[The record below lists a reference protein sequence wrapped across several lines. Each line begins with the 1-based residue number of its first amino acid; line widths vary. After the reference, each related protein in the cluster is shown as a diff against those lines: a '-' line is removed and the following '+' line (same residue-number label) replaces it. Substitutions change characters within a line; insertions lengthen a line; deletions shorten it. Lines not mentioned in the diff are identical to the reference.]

1 LGSIIFFKSKIDTY
15 KIKNKP
21 NIEVIENKNQ
31 TETNYIAQLIINNI
45 LSDKIKKKISMK
57 KFKNSTVM
65 YKKEKKSLVSW
76 ARRDK
81 ALGPRAMPV
90 PGTYFIYLFILRG
103 ERQVVC
109 PLIYWKK

>member
-1 LGSIIFFKSKIDTY
+1 
-15 KIKNKP
+15 
-21 NIEVIENKNQ
+21 
-31 TETNYIAQLIINNI
+31 
-45 LSDKIKKKISMK
+45 MK

-103 ERQVVC
+103 E
-109 PLIYWKK
+109 